1 MGNNT
6 GFFPTADYKV
16 PQTSNYLKLQEGENT
31 FRVLSSA
38 IVGYEYFNVDNKP
51 VRSRENFD
59 TVPSDIKKDGRVN
72 HFWAFL
78 VWNYDTKSI
87 QIAEIT
93 QKSIQGAMQAL
104 IKNVKWGNPK
114 NYDIT
119 ITRKGSGMDTEYTVM
134 PNPSTQ
140 LPKEVQ
146 DKVAKV
152 KVNLEALYEGND
164 PFKS

>member
-1 MGNNT
+1 MDNNT

-31 FRVLSSA
+31 FRVISSA

-119 ITRKGSGMDTEYTVM
+119 ITRKGSGMDTEYTIM
-134 PNPSTQ
+134 PNPASP
-140 LPKEVQ
+140 LPQEVQ

-152 KVNLEALYEGND
+152 KVNLDALYEGND
-164 PFKS
+164 PFKA